1 MNKLSPNFSLAWKGN
16 FLRKLTNTIIVYLL
30 CPIMLQGLKK
40 FPRVGHIMKYKVLQ
54 FCTKV
59 DINYRFTLKGIFF
72 FLNLTDVNFVY
83 FMYLSKYYNVWKKVI
98 KVDHKIQG
106 SIIFWQIGLGY
117 FFWENWLLSLLSIC
131 CAPSYYKV

>member
-1 MNKLSPNFSLAWKGN
+1 
-16 FLRKLTNTIIVYLL
+16 
-30 CPIMLQGLKK
+30 MLQGLKK

-54 FCTKV
+54 FWTKV

-72 FLNLTDVNFVY
+72 FLNFTDVNFVY

-106 SIIFWQIGLGY
+106 SIIFW
-117 FFWENWLLSLLSIC
+117 
-131 CAPSYYKV
+131 